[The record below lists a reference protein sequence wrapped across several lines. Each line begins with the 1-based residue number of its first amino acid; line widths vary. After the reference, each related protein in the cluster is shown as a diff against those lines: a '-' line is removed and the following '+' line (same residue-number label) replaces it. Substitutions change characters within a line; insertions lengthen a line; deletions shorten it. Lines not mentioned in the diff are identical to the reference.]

1 MRRIIDSLKVDNVV
15 YGIGS
20 TYVDEKIT
28 KLLNSKQ
35 SVLDSNNKL
44 PYEFI
49 SNVPKKLSDF
59 VNDLGFITS
68 IPEGVFALKEHTH
81 PQYLTEHQSLNAYS
95 TREEVENKIKSIVIP
110 KKLSELLNDVGFV
123 TKVPK
128 RTSELINDSG
138 FLTEHQS
145 LSDYTRTED
154 LAKVALSGSYNDL
167 KYKPFI
173 PTKVSSLINDEDY
186 QTGKEVAE
194 AINTAIG
201 SRKSDSSVT
210 LRIWV
215 E

>member
-28 KLLNSKQ
+28 QLLDSKQ
-35 SVLDSNNKL
+35 SVINSDNKV

-49 SNVPKKLSDF
+49 SNAPKNLSNF

-81 PQYLTEHQSLNAYS
+81 PQYLTEHQSLSAYI
-95 TREEVENKIKSIVIP
+95 TREEVENKLKNIIIP
-110 KKLSELLNDVGFV
+110 KKISELLNDIGFI
-123 TKVPK
+123 TKSDLPK
-128 RTSELINDSG
+128 RTSELLNDSG

-145 LSDYTRTED
+145 LSDYTRTEN
-154 LAKVALSGSYNDL
+154 LAKVALTGSYNDL
-167 KYKPFI
+167 IYKPAI
-173 PTKVSSLINDEDY
+173 PTKVSSLTNDLKY
-186 QTGKEVAE
+186 QTEKEV
-194 AINTAIG
+194 
-201 SRKSDSSVT
+201 SDALAKLKPNVVV
-210 LRIWV
+210 LRVWT

>member
-1 MRRIIDSLKVDNVV
+1 MRRIIDSLQVDNVI

-28 KLLNSKQ
+28 ELLATKQ
-35 SVLDSNNKL
+35 STINSDNKL

-49 SNVPKKLSDF
+49 SNTPKNLSNF

-81 PQYLTEHQSLNAYS
+81 PQYLTEHQSLSAYI
-95 TREEVENKIKSIVIP
+95 TREEVENKLNSIVIP
-110 KKLSELLNDVGFV
+110 KKLSELLNDIGFI
-123 TKVPK
+123 TKSDLPK

-145 LSDYTRTED
+145 LSDYTRTD
-154 LAKVALSGSYNDL
+154 NLAKVALSGSYNDL
-167 KYKPFI
+167 IYKPAI
-173 PTKVSSLINDEDY
+173 PTKVSNLTNDLKY
-186 QTGKEVAE
+186 QTEEEV
-194 AINTAIG
+194 TAALT
-201 SRKSDSSVT
+201 KVKPNVVV
-210 LRIWV
+210 LRVWS